1 MKKENLILSVVLMT
15 AIIVTSC
22 GESVSKK
29 KAVSNNKTT
38 SKDSVVYKEVP
49 IGKQVWMT
57 KNLDVAKFR
66 NGDPIPEAK
75 TKEEWEKA
83 GENKQP
89 AWCNYDNNP
98 ANGSKYGKLY
108 NWYAVNDPRG
118 LEPKGW
124 HIPSNDEW
132 TVLTDYLG
140 GEEKAGAK
148 MKSKTGWAED
158 GNGTNSSGFSGLPGG
173 LRDYDGAFNSIGYYG
188 LWWSSTEDG
197 TDVAWFRGLSCYDGG
212 VVRSDDDKEDGFSVR
227 CLRD

>member
-1 MKKENLILSVVLMT
+1 MT

-75 TKEEWEKA
+75 TDEEWVKA
-83 GENKQP
+83 GENEQP

-118 LEPKGW
+118 LEPQGW

-140 GEEKAGAK
+140 GELNAGAK

-158 GNGTNSSGFSGLPGG
+158 GNGTNSTPDVYPPRIPNPATKVAAAPHNTITYASVQRPCTEAS
-173 LRDYDGAFNSIGYYG
+173 RSRET
-188 LWWSSTEDG
+188 STS
-197 TDVAWFRGLSCYDGG
+197 AAIP
-212 VVRSDDDKEDGFSVR
+212 K
-227 CLRD
+227 